1 MARMRTDKYD
11 NINLLRAFAALAV
24 VVYHVIEHAHWAAF
38 PREGV
43 LAVFSIGWLGVDL
56 FFGISGFVIAYSAL
70 ILYRKAPAG
79 FANAYWR
86 RRISRIL
93 PLYLLTLVLW
103 IAFLWPTFFA
113 MATREWAWHL
123 FTHLG
128 FIHNFWTGTHG
139 SIDGPN
145 WSLGIEMQFYL
156 AIALLIGWIDRTPGW
171 RIWLYGIV
179 ISWAWRAAMFW
190 IYADGDVYTLFVKT
204 TQLPGVLDEFGAG
217 IFLAKWVLDGR
228 GSLPLKGLPWLAAA
242 VVTGY
247 VTMAI
252 YWPHAM
258 YWDDVYMVVFWR
270 TVFSVAL
277 LCVLG
282 AAVELPQVISYRWL
296 APVDYLGEISYGIY
310 LWHLFAVIFV
320 IQVLEW
326 RAGQALAGVLALT
339 IGAAALSWR
348 YFEKPIMEFARRK
361 PVGASATRSAPET
374 PSRPAP

>member
-1 MARMRTDKYD
+1 MAHLRTEKYD

-24 VVYHVIEHAHWAAF
+24 VVYHVIERAHWAAF
-38 PREGV
+38 PRAGP
-43 LAVFSIGWLGVDL
+43 LSVFSIGWIGVDL

-70 ILYRKAPAG
+70 VLYRKAPSA
-79 FANAYWR
+79 FANSYWR

-103 IAFLWPTFFA
+103 IAFMWPAFFS
-113 MATREWAWHL
+113 MATRDWTWHL
-123 FTHLG
+123 FSHLG
-128 FIHNFWTGTHG
+128 FIHNFWTTTHG

-171 RIWLYGIV
+171 RIWLYGIA
-179 ISWAWRAAMFW
+179 ISWTWRAAMFW
-190 IYADGDVYTLFVKT
+190 IYADGDVFTLFVKT

-242 VVTGY
+242 VATGY
-247 VTMAI
+247 VAMAI
-252 YWPHAM
+252 YWPRAM
-258 YWDDVYMVVFWR
+258 YWDNAYMVVFWR
-270 TVFSVAL
+270 TSLSIFI

-310 LWHLFAVIFV
+310 LWHLFALTFV
-320 IQVLEW
+320 IEVLGW
-326 RAGQALAGVLALT
+326 RAGQSLAAVLALT

-348 YFEKPIMEFARRK
+348 YMEKPILDLARRRSGGL
-361 PVGASATRSAPET
+361 GAPPAQGVLET
-374 PSRPAP
+374 TDH